1 MNYRIADFENT
12 EAYRKSSLNKNTVKF
27 EEQLFPS
34 TSSSLT
40 DFLNE
45 KGEDF
50 DENHVSFSRRS
61 SFSKPDDQ
69 VNQSIHC
76 GKETLLKE
84 VTLKYVKF
92 KFFSLLFWL

>member
-1 MNYRIADFENT
+1 M
-12 EAYRKSSLNKNTVKF
+12 NKNTVKF

-61 SFSKPDDQ
+61 SFSKPDDH
-69 VNQSIHC
+69 VNQSIHS

-84 VTLKYVKF
+84 VTLKYVYNLNLISIFLWLQLIFLKCF
-92 KFFSLLFWL
+92 LLIF